1 MGRLNHITEL
11 VYALNEEDIV
21 ETTYKNLLT
30 PFSEPLKPAD
40 AATELLKSQL
50 TANKVQTVLKA
61 LRLGVEKEIPD
72 SPAKELCIL
81 ATLAKSRPPE
91 IKESLQRIKSLRE
104 AELQGEVSVE
114 LEAIEQPEEGA
125 KKVILSAEAAL
136 KHLLWLSDADIVFKE
151 ALGLYDLHLAAMVA
165 SHAQRDPKEF
175 LPLLKELEEMPPHIM
190 QYKIDVRYVAS
201 ICSLLCSLHLFWVRS
216 RSHSSALVIILT
228 YNGRVFDAL

>member
-1 MGRLNHITEL
+1 MGKLNHITEL
-11 VYALNEEDIV
+11 VYALNEENIV
-21 ETTYKNLLT
+21 DTTYKNLLT
-30 PFSEPLKPAD
+30 PFPEPPRPAD

-81 ATLAKSRPPE
+81 ATLAKSQPPE
-91 IKESLQRIKSLRE
+91 IKEALQRIKSLRE
-104 AELQGEVSVE
+104 AELQGEVAVE

-125 KKVILSAEAAL
+125 KVILSAEAAL
-136 KHLLWLSDADIVFKE
+136 RHLLWLSDADIVFKE

-175 LPLLKELEEMPPHIM
+175 LPLLKELEEMPSHLM
-190 QYKIDVRYVAS
+190 QYKIDVRYVD
-201 ICSLLCSLHLFWVRS
+201 LFLWEVV
-216 RSHSSALVIILT
+216 LVVYYCFCTCFMLQVNLIGQF
-228 YNGRVFDAL
+228 Y